1 MKRIKL
7 LIVDDEER
15 SLVRYKNYIEE
26 YQGGMTIA
34 ATAMNYQEAVNAF
47 DNNRIDCIFT
57 DIVIPGGDGLQFIE
71 YVRGKNWQGPFVVI
85 SGYDKFSYAQ
95 RAIKLGV
102 TDYLLKPIFKNEYFK
117 MLDKIRLSM
126 GETSPVENKYRDPS
140 LPVFIT
146 KAMDYVE
153 HNYDGEIQL
162 SDVASRAGVSTA
174 HLSSSFTKYLGISF
188 VDFVRYY
195 RIQVVISLLQSS
207 PVNCSLND
215 IAEKTGFCD
224 ASYLNHCF
232 KKQMGITPRKYQLE
246 YYAQT
251 RQEGDAQEK

>member
-1 MKRIKL
+1 MKAIKL
-7 LIVDDEER
+7 LIVEDETR
-15 SLVRYKNYIEE
+15 ALARYKNYIEE
-26 YQGGMTIA
+26 YNGGFTV
-34 ATAMNYQEAVNAF
+34 TASAGSYDEAVSAF
-47 DNNRIDCIFT
+47 GGNRIDCIFT

-71 YVRGKNWQGPFVVI
+71 YVRGKGWEGPFVVV

-146 KAMDYVE
+146 KAMEYVE

-162 SDVASRAGVSTA
+162 ADVAARSGVSTT
-174 HLSSSFTKYLGISF
+174 HLSSSFTKHLGITF
-188 VDFVRYY
+188 VDFVKYY
-195 RIQVVISLLQSS
+195 RIQVVLSLLQSS
-207 PVNCSLND
+207 PVDCSLND

-246 YYAQT
+246 YYAKIK
-251 RQEGDAQEK
+251 GDASEAEK